1 VDFAGRR
8 ITLLEV
14 GEIDGP
20 NYSATRANF
29 RAEANG
35 EARMISAERRFY
47 PTAPAPTT
55 EVGILS
61 ALDGDLYIALGEVVR
76 DSGGAWAVRLYHNP
90 LVQLI
95 FLGAVMMGAGGVLSL
110 VALARR
116 RRRDT

>member
-1 VDFAGRR
+1 
-8 ITLLEV
+8 
-14 GEIDGP
+14 
-20 NYSATRANF
+20 
-29 RAEANG
+29 
-35 EARMISAERRFY
+35 
-47 PTAPAPTT
+47 
-55 EVGILS
+55 LS